1 MNKEINFETLDPADW
16 NEMRALAHR
25 MVDDAVTYIE
35 TVGKRPVWQPVP
47 ERVAARFDSPAPHE
61 PAGADAVYREF
72 LETVFPYPM
81 GNIHPR
87 FWAWYMGN
95 GTVLGALADFL
106 AAIMNPNLGGGNHVA
121 NLVEGQVVNWMKE
134 VLDFPV
140 NSSGLLVSGGSM
152 ANFVG
157 LAVARNTKSGFDVRE
172 LGLKAAP
179 RQMMVYASVEIHSC
193 IQKAVELLGLGS
205 NSLSKV
211 PVNDDFT
218 VNVEAL
224 EAAISADREKGLQ
237 PICVIGSAGTIN
249 TGAID
254 DLKTLANLCEREGLW
269 FHVDG
274 SIGAVAVLARN
285 VKAQL
290 SGIERA
296 DSVALDLHKWMH
308 IPFEAGCV
316 LVRHDEAHRKTFS
329 LTPEYLEHDT
339 PRGLAAGRL
348 WFSDYGL
355 QLSRQF
361 RALKVWMSI
370 KEHGLDRF
378 GRMMARNVDQAH
390 YLGRRIENEP
400 DMELLAPIGLDI
412 VCFRFNPGRLDD
424 ETLNALNK
432 EILIQLQEQGICAPS
447 YTTLGGRYCLRVAI
461 ANHRSVQNDF
471 DVLVEEAVRIGRKL
485 AAVQESSSQ

>member
-1 MNKEINFETLDPADW
+1 MDTEAHYETLDPEDW
-16 NEMRALAHR
+16 DKMRALSHR
-25 MVDDAVTYIE
+25 IVDDAITYLEKI
-35 TVGKRPVWQPVP
+35 GRRPVWQPVP
-47 ERVAARFDSPAPHE
+47 EDVATRFDSPAPHE
-61 PAGADAVYREF
+61 PAGADAVYQEF

-87 FWAWYMGN
+87 FWAWYMGS
-95 GTVLGALADFL
+95 GTVLGALGDFL
-106 AAIMNPNLGGGNHVA
+106 ASIMNPNLGGANHVA

-134 VLDFPV
+134 MLDIPM
-140 NSSGLLVSGGSM
+140 NSSGLLVSGASM

-157 LAVARNTKSGFDVRE
+157 LAVARNSKSGFDVRE
-172 LGLKAAP
+172 LGMKAAD
-179 RQMMVYASVEIHSC
+179 RQMTVYASTEIHSC

-205 NSLSKV
+205 NSLRKI

-218 VNVEAL
+218 VNIKAL
-224 EAAISADREKGLQ
+224 EAAISTDRETGLQ

-254 DLKTLANLCEREGLW
+254 DLKALANLCEREGLW

-274 SIGAVAVLARN
+274 AIGAVAVLAEN
-285 VKAQL
+285 VKEQL

-308 IPFEAGCV
+308 LPFEAGCV
-316 LVRHDEAHRKTFS
+316 LVRHDEAHRKAFS

-339 PRGLAAGRL
+339 RGLAAGRL

-378 GRMMARNVDQAH
+378 GRMMARNVEQAH
-390 YLGRRIENEP
+390 YLGELIEKEQ

-424 ETLNALNK
+424 EALNVLNK

-447 YTTLGGRYCLRVAI
+447 YTTLYGRYCLRVAI
-461 ANHRSVQNDF
+461 ANHRSVQDDF
-471 DVLVEEAVRIGRKL
+471 DALVEEAVRIGQKL
-485 AAVQESSSQ
+485 TAQFR